1 MSPTTR
7 AALAVGACAL
17 AALVVPPALAL
28 LAALVV
34 ASMAA
39 VDASFARRPPAL
51 TRQVPSVLSRR
62 VPSPLVVEV
71 EAPSASRVLLRQPV
85 TPDLGVDPA
94 VAAGRL
100 EARVVPRRRGRH
112 SLPAAAARLVG
123 PLGLGR
129 FDHTRGEASD
139 VLVYPDLPAAR
150 QLAMAVRT
158 GRFRDPGRISRGPL
172 GLGTDFELIRD
183 YSPDDDVRQ
192 VNWLATARLDRP
204 MSNQYR
210 VEQDRD
216 VVCVVDTG
224 RLMAAP
230 VGDGSGGGHPT
241 GDGGGGSEPSAWG
254 TRLDAALDAVTAVA
268 LVADEVG
275 DRCGALAFDDQVR
288 RHLRPRRSGGAGVVN
303 ALFDLEPTGTDSDYE
318 LAFRTVGGNKRAF
331 VLVLTDLLEE
341 AAAQPLVEAVPVL
354 ARKHAVVVAS
364 ASDPD
369 LRAAAVVPPNR
380 PLDVYTAAVAVDVLE
395 ARAKVAHLLR
405 RSGADVVEADPG
417 RLGAACVSAYLKM
430 KARARL

>member
-7 AALAVGACAL
+7 SALALGACAL
-17 AALVVPPALAL
+17 SALVVPTAVAL
-28 LAALVV
+28 LAGLVV
-34 ASMAA
+34 AAVA
-39 VDASFARRPPAL
+39 VVDAGFARRPPVV
-51 TRQVPSVLSRR
+51 TRVVPSVLSRG
-62 VPSPLVVEV
+62 VPSPLVVEA
-71 EAPSASRVLLRQPV
+71 EAPSASRVLLRQAR
-85 TPDLGVDPA
+85 TPDLGVDPTEA
-94 VAAGRL
+94 VGRL
-100 EARVVPRRRGRH
+100 EGEVVPRRRGRH
-112 SLPAAAARLVG
+112 RLPPPTARLVG
-123 PLGLGR
+123 PMGLGR
-129 FDHTRGEASD
+129 CDHNRGQGAD

-150 QLAMAVRT
+150 RLAIAVRS
-158 GRFRDPGRISRGPL
+158 GRFREPGRISRGPL

-183 YSPDDDVRQ
+183 YSPDDDIRQ

-210 VEQDRD
+210 VEQDRELI
-216 VVCVVDTG
+216 CVVDTG
-224 RLMAAP
+224 RLMASP
-230 VGDGSGGGHPT
+230 VGDGSGGAG
-241 GDGGGGSEPSAWG
+241 AVG
-254 TRLDAALDAVTAVA
+254 TRLDVALDAVTAVA

-288 RHLRPRRSGGAGVVN
+288 RHLRPRRSGGADVVH
-303 ALFDLEPTGTDSDYE
+303 ALFDLEPTRTDSDYE
-318 LAFRTVGGNKRAF
+318 LAFRTVGGAKRAF

-369 LRAAAVVPPNR
+369 LRSTATAPPQK
-380 PLDVYTAAVAVDVLE
+380 PIDVYAAAVAVDVIE
-395 ARAKVAHLLR
+395 ARSRVAHLLR
-405 RSGADVVEADPG
+405 RAGAEVVEADPR